1 MYKLHKWIIS
11 SHFNYNHINPML
23 ALWLKWILVKS
34 NFLKSVCSVLH
45 LKCSVFCFLCSVF
58 CVLCSVF
65 CVVMFCVLYSD
76 VYCVLCSVFMWSCFL
91 GSIFCLLW
99 SSSSLHDH
107 LLTLRLEQRCQ
118 ALTQPQ
124 DLVRNFRCLFLQV
137 SRIFLP
143 LDWGKVICPKHPHS
157 HLKLELIVQGVKETK
172 IRN

>member
-1 MYKLHKWIIS
+1 MGSHWLEFLLISMYKLHKWIIS

-124 DLVRNFRCLFLQV
+124 DLVRNF
-137 SRIFLP
+137 
-143 LDWGKVICPKHPHS
+143 H
-157 HLKLELIVQGVKETK
+157 KLSIPPGFKDIPPPGLGEEYPCGFF
-172 IRN
+172 